1 MSKVLASRDKK
12 VITNAGLRID
22 RIIHKHRRERD
33 LRIKKINYY
42 VRNK

>member
-12 VITNAGLRID
+12 FIINAGFRID
-22 RIIHKHRRERD
+22 RIIHRRRRERD
-33 LRIKKINYY
+33 LQIKHINY